1 VSRFLF
7 VVPPLTGHIN
17 PTIAVG
23 AELFARGHEVAWAG
37 HPGTLKPLLADGA
50 RVFAVIDDA
59 LTTRLREGREH
70 WLGLRG
76 AAALK
81 FFWEDFLIPLAD
93 ATLPGTDAAVANFA
107 PDVVVADQ
115 QALAGAVAARR
126 AGVTWVT
133 SASTSA
139 ELARPL
145 AAMPKVE
152 DWITGLLTA
161 VQRDNGIRDPVDL
174 RFSDRLVLAY
184 TTPALLGDTS
194 GVGDQCVFIGP
205 ALADRPERASF
216 PWHWLDPRRRQLLVS
231 LGTINGPAG
240 QRFFRVV
247 VDALADLGG
256 ELQAVIAAPPL
267 DPLPGGCAS
276 DASALREE
284 ALEDRAL
291 GDRALRDGVPPHI
304 LFAGHVPQLALL
316 PRMSAVVSHGGHNT
330 VCESLAHGLP
340 LIVTPIR
347 DDQPLI
353 AQQVADAGAGIR
365 LRFGRLRAEAL
376 RDAVRA
382 VLDDP
387 AYRTAAGRIRDSF
400 AAAGGAVTAADHLEK
415 LL

>member
-1 VSRFLF
+1 MSRFLF
-7 VVPPLTGHIN
+7 VVPPMTGHIN
-17 PTIAVG
+17 PTVAVG
-23 AELFARGHEVAWAG
+23 AELSARGHEVAWAG
-37 HPGTLKPLLADGA
+37 HPGTLEPLLADGA

-59 LTTRLREGREH
+59 LMTRLGAEREH

-93 ATLPGTDAAVANFA
+93 ATLPGTSAAVANFA
-107 PDVVVADQ
+107 PHLVVADQ

-126 AGVTWVT
+126 AGVAWAT
-133 SASTSA
+133 SASTSS
-139 ELARPL
+139 ELVRPL

-152 DWITGLLTA
+152 EWITRLLT
-161 VQRDNGIRDPVDL
+161 VFQRDNGVCDPVDL
-174 RFSDRLVLAY
+174 RFSDQLVLAY

-194 GVGDQCVFIGP
+194 GVGERCVFTGP
-205 ALADRPERASF
+205 ALAGRPERASF

-267 DPLPGGCAS
+267 DPLPGGCTSNAWTS
-276 DASALREE
+276 RDGALADG
-284 ALEDRAL
+284 ALE
-291 GDRALRDGVPPHI
+291 DGVPPHI

-347 DDQPLI
+347 DDQPLV
-353 AQQVADAGAGIR
+353 AQQVAEAGAGIR
-365 LRFGRLRAEAL
+365 LRFGRLRAQEL
-376 RDAVRA
+376 RDAVRT
-382 VLDDP
+382 VLGDP

>member
-126 AGVTWVT
+126 AGVAWAT

-152 DWITGLLTA
+152 EWITGLLTA
-161 VQRDNGIRDPVDL
+161 FQRDNGICDPVDL

-205 ALADRPERASF
+205 ALANRPERASF
-216 PWHWLDPRRRQLLVS
+216 PWHWLDPRRRHLLVS

-267 DPLPGGCAS
+267 
-276 DASALREE
+276 
-284 ALEDRAL
+284 
-291 GDRALRDGVPPHI
+291 DGVPPHI

-347 DDQPLI
+347 DDQPLV